1 MTFMCVMIKLYCV
14 PQILHGLNIFG
25 KEYINYMNA
34 ADLNMTGT
42 QLCLPVAL
50 VAHTS
55 GLTP

>member
-1 MTFMCVMIKLYCV
+1 MCVMIKLYCV